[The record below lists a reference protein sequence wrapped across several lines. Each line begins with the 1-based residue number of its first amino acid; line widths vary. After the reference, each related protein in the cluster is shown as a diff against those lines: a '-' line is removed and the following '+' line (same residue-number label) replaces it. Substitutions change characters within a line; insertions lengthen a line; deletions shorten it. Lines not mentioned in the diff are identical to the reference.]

1 VGLFSEPLLPSLI
14 YITIKPQGR
23 KQMKFLSA
31 LCIGGLLVGSAWAF
45 QSNLPQELSAQ
56 TRECV
61 ECHADQNP
69 GLYQQWGYSAHYG
82 ANVGCYECHMA
93 QAGDSD
99 ILKDGTHDDFVIST
113 IVSPLDCKRCHVKE
127 VEECL
132 NSQHSKAGRI
142 MGSLDN
148 HLAEVVEGNNDLVTP
163 MYPLGISA
171 AAVNGCWQCHGSFV
185 QVLDNGQLDPATWP
199 NTGMGRVNPDGSE
212 GSCSACHQRH
222 AFSAAQARHPDNCGK
237 CHLGPDH
244 PQWEIFYE
252 SKHGIAFTAH
262 ADEMNMESSKWVVGE
277 DYTAAPTCATCHMS
291 ATANQ
296 DITHNIGLRIKWNNR
311 PPRSKL
317 AHETDKKW
325 NLSSQA
331 IHADTR
337 RENMVEV
344 CMNCH
349 ESAFVN
355 NFFIQYE
362 GLIDLYDKKY
372 AEPGLKL
379 YKLASAV
386 LKTQKDYAKFVHP
399 IDWTWFEIWH
409 HEGRRARH
417 AAAMQAPDYTHWHGT
432 YDLAKHWMTKFVP
445 EIKDIIH
452 EFKSS
457 APAEVRALEEG
468 LDQVMNTRHW
478 KWSLNKEDPKVKKA
492 RQKRQKEFKD
502 RYN

>member
-1 VGLFSEPLLPSLI
+1 
-14 YITIKPQGR
+14 
-23 KQMKFLSA
+23 
-31 LCIGGLLVGSAWAF
+31 
-45 QSNLPQELSAQ
+45 
-56 TRECV
+56 
-61 ECHADQNP
+61 
-69 GLYQQWGYSAHYG
+69 
-82 ANVGCYECHMA
+82 
-93 QAGDSD
+93 
-99 ILKDGTHDDFVIST
+99 
-113 IVSPLDCKRCHVKE
+113 
-127 VEECL
+127 
-132 NSQHSKAGRI
+132 
-142 MGSLDN
+142 
-148 HLAEVVEGNNDLVTP
+148 
-163 MYPLGISA
+163 
-171 AAVNGCWQCHGSFV
+171 
-185 QVLDNGQLDPATWP
+185 
-199 NTGMGRVNPDGSE
+199 
-212 GSCSACHQRH
+212 
-222 AFSAAQARHPDNCGK
+222 
-237 CHLGPDH
+237 
-244 PQWEIFYE
+244 
-252 SKHGIAFTAH
+252 
-262 ADEMNMESSKWVVGE
+262 MESSKWVVGE